1 MRDREGES
9 DLVDIEEEKKEKILK
24 PMKQTLEDK

>member
-9 DLVDIEEEKKEKILK
+9 DLVDIEEEKKRENIKTNETN
-24 PMKQTLEDK
+24 P